1 MEPMACSTSTL
12 SMVVMSRHKRL
23 RFILDG
29 LALNASIQTRDV
41 FKDPSACITFD
52 LVEAMDTLCRDVDED
67 PPRRQ
72 WLTRSL
78 HLALLL
84 LLTAVL
90 FDLSFD
96 IYTPKEVD
104 G

>member
-1 MEPMACSTSTL
+1 MSLKTL
-12 SMVVMSRHKRL
+12 L
-23 RFILDG
+23 P
-29 LALNASIQTRDV
+29 ASLLTWWRDW
-41 FKDPSACITFD
+41 
-52 LVEAMDTLCRDVDED
+52 TLCRHVDED
-67 PPRRQ
+67 PPMSH
-72 WLTRSL
+72 WFTRSL
-78 HLALLL
+78 HLALLLL

>member
-1 MEPMACSTSTL
+1 
-12 SMVVMSRHKRL
+12 MVWLKVLK
-23 RFILDG
+23 I
-29 LALNASIQTRDV
+29 
-41 FKDPSACITFD
+41 FKEPSACITFD
-52 LVEAMDTLCRDVDED
+52 LVEAVDSLCRHVDED
-67 PPRRQ
+67 PPRNH

-84 LLTAVL
+84 ILLTAVL

-96 IYTPKEVD
+96 IYTPKEVN

>member
-1 MEPMACSTSTL
+1 
-12 SMVVMSRHKRL
+12 MVWLKVLK
-23 RFILDG
+23 I
-29 LALNASIQTRDV
+29 
-41 FKDPSACITFD
+41 FKEPSACITFD
-52 LVEAMDTLCRDVDED
+52 LVEAVDTLCRHVD
-67 PPRRQ
+67 PPRNH

-84 LLTAVL
+84 ILLTAVL

-96 IYTPKEVD
+96 IYTPKEVN